1 MPTLPTWC
9 RRLTCCFGESG
20 SSLVLRPFPPFV
32 RCRLSF
38 VRRVRRPQSG
48 ATREHATPRASGLP
62 TYPPAKQPEGATR
75 RGAFNAEAAEFR
87 RHGDGRDMATLVPSL
102 IADGRFA
109 RTRNAP
115 AAKSR
120 VARLRARRRRRGR
133 CLRPRPPPPARPPLR
148 VLAAA
153 SARTRACGAT
163 RKRASLSSIHERASP
178 PSRRFADRCV
188 SPERDGLG
196 TWTFSDKR
204 RAACAGQG
212 EVRGRLLRVLCD
224 LSLRPVQQ
232 MF

>member
-133 CLRPRPPPPARPPLR
+133 CLRHRPPPPARPPPSGSRGRVGTNARLR
-148 VLAAA
+148 
-153 SARTRACGAT
+153 RE
-163 RKRASLSSIHERASP
+163 HESVQA
-178 PSRRFADRCV
+178 SRRF
-188 SPERDGLG
+188 
-196 TWTFSDKR
+196 TKR
-204 RAACAGQG
+204 
-212 EVRGRLLRVLCD
+212 
-224 LSLRPVQQ
+224 LRPRLDASWAGSSHANETGLP
-232 MF
+232 FERF